1 MDTRPTGGHISTE
14 PRIDEDILAP
24 EVQLVGAAGEQV
36 GIVRIEIALQLAHDA
51 EMDLVEVAPMASP
64 PVAKLMDY
72 RKFKD
77 ESDQKVQERR
87 RNDINSLIEEMKGRD
102 GP

>member
-1 MDTRPTGGHISTE
+1 
-14 PRIDEDILAP
+14 
-24 EVQLVGAAGEQV
+24 
-36 GIVRIEIALQLAHDA
+36 
-51 EMDLVEVAPMASP
+51 MASP

-77 ESDQKVQERR
+77 ESDRKVEERR